1 MYDYNTPAGYGDSF
15 FVYAFQGEDVNLQ
28 NGGNYALQQINILD
42 ADFVCRLWSGA
53 QLLVLTGATAPSA
66 SDVTIQVYDT
76 VKNSWFWLP
85 ILSAGLFPPSFAVL
99 PEKGYMV
106 PRAFPFTLTN
116 VLLAVNTNGVNSVY
130 ADQMAFYG
138 VRRQLNG
145 KQDPG
150 ASTYDY
156 YEEEYAYEITV
167 EISDYGPTVPATGLA
182 VGNTYTIP
190 ITDYDFELRRLIYS
204 TALAG
209 TPAAL
214 TVIIFGEVFCFTLA
228 SIIPDGD
235 SISFAVT
242 GEGTPGLSFGI
253 TVTGTAISVQVATDA
268 FGNSTTTIGA
278 MYAALNADPAVTAL
292 VTLSALENPASLF
305 NTLYGPNF
313 LAGGG
318 GTGGTSPYRSPF
330 KINLYDSDKYLRSN
344 IPLLAEL
351 LCQSYQPEIGGV
363 VTPTNAAYNFFPAPP
378 ILYKN
383 DSVIQFDVFSLIPTG
398 DTLPTAVTLT
408 FKGVRRIACR

>member
-66 SDVTIQVYDT
+66 SDGTIQVYDT

-99 PEKGYMV
+99 PEKRYIV
-106 PRAFPFTLTN
+106 TTAIAFDLTN

-138 VRRQLNG
+138 VRRQPNG

-167 EISDYGPTVPATGLA
+167 EIDNYGPTVPATGLA

-190 ITDYDFELRRLIYS
+190 ITDYDFELRRIIYS

-209 TPAAL
+209 TPATL
-214 TVIIFGEVFCFTLA
+214 TVIILGEVLCFTLT
-228 SIIPDGD
+228 SVIPDGD
-235 SISFAVT
+235 SISFAVV
-242 GEGTPGLSFGI
+242 GEGTPNLPFGI
-253 TVTGTAISVQVATDA
+253 TVIGTAITVQVATDA
-268 FGNSTTTIGA
+268 FGNATTTVGA
-278 MYAALNADPAVTAL
+278 MYAALNADAAVTAL
-292 VTLSALENPASLF
+292 VTLSGLSGPANLF
-305 NTLYGPNF
+305 SALYGPQF
-313 LAGGG
+313 LTGGG
-318 GTGGTSPYRSPF
+318 APGGTSPYRSPF
-330 KINLYDSDKYLRSN
+330 KINLYDSDKYIRSN
-344 IPLLAEL
+344 MPILAEL
-351 LCQSYQPEIGGV
+351 LCQSYQPEVGGV

-378 ILYKN
+378 ICYKN
-383 DSVIQFDVFSLIPTG
+383 DSVIQFDIFSLIPVG